1 MSLTDIKKRIL
12 EKDAKE
18 GEIQELR
25 LKMKG
30 LEKDVTEVL
39 ASLDKDDRKKLEYI
53 KKNISHESLSLIQT
67 LLLLFN

>member
-18 GEIQELR
+18 VDIQELR

-39 ASLDKDDRKKLEYI
+39 ASLDKEDRKKLEYI

>member
-18 GEIQELR
+18 VDIQELR

>member
-18 GEIQELR
+18 VDIQELR

-39 ASLDKDDRKKLEYI
+39 TSLDKDDRKKLEYI